1 MVNIQNLENFNNLP
15 KIKELLIIF
24 VKNESEQD
32 YDISDDALLE
42 ELKLLHQQGNIEFLI
57 EAEYLSNYFK
67 NQPDGLV

>member
-24 VKNESEQD
+24 VKNEYEQD